1 MCGYVLLLLPLK
13 THCTWQ
19 PCVRMEALMIRK
31 PGDGLVSKLLSWKG
45 SARAAFTDVLAQTQR
60 ARSTAAGLSKRP
72 ADSSARFDKLQTLAP
87 VSTHHLCRAP
97 CTHRRAV
104 HA

>member
-45 SARAAFTDVLAQTQR
+45 SARAAYTDVLAQTQR

-72 ADSSARFDKLQTLAP
+72 AASSRL
-87 VSTHHLCRAP
+87 
-97 CTHRRAV
+97 
-104 HA
+104 